1 MSLASQFGMIP
12 APEAGGRRAQF
23 FECLPVACYACD
35 RMGNITDYNSRS
47 VELWGRSPQAT
58 DRFTG
63 AHKLL
68 DARGDLLAPEATG
81 IAFLLRSRSPQID
94 RQINR
99 ELVIEKPDGKRVT
112 VLSNVAPLL
121 DEGGTLVGALDV
133 LQDITD
139 RRWSEDARRLAE
151 RVSASARVAAEVV
164 QLKPALLS
172 MASLLELL
180 GRDTTLSVQARDH
193 AEIVRLELARFDAL
207 MRHMAHL
214 SGAA

>member
-1 MSLASQFGMIP
+1 MSFSSEFGMIP
-12 APEAGGRRAQF
+12 APEVGSRRSQF
-23 FECLPVACYACD
+23 LECLPVACYACD
-35 RMGNITDYNSRS
+35 RTGSITDYNSRS
-47 VELWGRSPQAT
+47 VALWGREPQVT

-63 AHKLL
+63 AHKVL
-68 DARGDLLAPEATG
+68 DARGDVLSREATG
-81 IAFLLRSRSPQID
+81 TAFLLRSGLPQL
-94 RQINR
+94 NR

-121 DEGGTLVGALDV
+121 DEGGAVVGALDV

-172 MASLLELL
+172 MVSLLDLL
-180 GRDTTLSVQARDH
+180 GRDATLSVRARGC
-193 AEIVRLELARFDAL
+193 AEVVRLELVRFDAL

>member
-1 MSLASQFGMIP
+1 MIP
-12 APEAGGRRAQF
+12 VPEMGSRRSQF

-35 RMGNITDYNSRS
+35 RTGSITDYNRRS
-47 VELWGRSPQAT
+47 VELWGREPQVT

-63 AHKLL
+63 ALKVL
-68 DARGDLLAPEATG
+68 DVRGDLLAPEATAT
-81 IAFLLRSRSPQID
+81 AFLLRSGLPQL
-94 RQINR
+94 NR
-99 ELVIEKPDGKRVT
+99 ELVIERPDGKRVT

-121 DEGGTLVGALDV
+121 DEGGAVVGALDV

-172 MASLLELL
+172 MVSSLDLL
-180 GRDTTLSVQARDH
+180 GRDSTLSLQARGY
-193 AEIVRLELARFDAL
+193 AEGVRLELVRFDAL